1 MGIRLLRLLRVAI
14 VGTLILLVLSACD
27 SGPRA
32 GLGPGDSPPELE
44 LTDLTGSPVTL
55 KNFAGKVLL
64 LNFWASW
71 CAPCID
77 EMPELERL
85 YQALKNEGFVVVAIG
100 VEDTA
105 EELAK
110 IQQRLKLSFPILL
123 DKEGNAKSRYRLAGF
138 PESFFVNRS
147 GQIVMAIDPS
157 DNSPVVRVIGPREW
171 SKEPAMN
178 QLRAILASG
187 K

>member
-1 MGIRLLRLLRVAI
+1 MIR
-14 VGTLILLVLSACD
+14 
-27 SGPRA
+27 P
-32 GLGPGDSPPELE
+32 GL
-44 LTDLTGSPVTL
+44 
-55 KNFAGKVLL
+55 
-64 LNFWASW
+64 
-71 CAPCID
+71 
-77 EMPELERL
+77 
-85 YQALKNEGFVVVAIG
+85 VVVAIG

-123 DKEGNAKSRYRLAGF
+123 DKEGHAKSRYRLAGF

-147 GQIVMAIDPS
+147 GQLVMVIDPS
-157 DNSPVVRVIGPREW
+157 DNSPVVRVIGPRAW

-178 QLRAILASG
+178 QLRAILAAG